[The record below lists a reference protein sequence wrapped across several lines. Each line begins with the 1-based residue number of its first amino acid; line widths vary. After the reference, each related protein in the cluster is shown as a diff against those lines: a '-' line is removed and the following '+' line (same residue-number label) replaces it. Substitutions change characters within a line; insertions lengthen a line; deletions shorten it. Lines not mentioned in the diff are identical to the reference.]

1 MQSGLETH
9 FPKQARFPDSFPDF
23 LVLHN
28 NKMSLFFEKI
38 LFQGSQPP
46 LNSFYHHP
54 QGLGQTQALLNL
66 KSPSKSNR
74 KFSLSR

>member
-9 FPKQARFPDSFPDF
+9 FPKQARFPDCFPDF

-38 LFQGSQPP
+38 LFPGSQPP
-46 LNSFYHHP
+46 LNSFHHHP
-54 QGLGQTQALLNL
+54 PRAWADT
-66 KSPSKSNR
+66 SPVESQKP
-74 KFSLSR
+74 